1 MTRSAARRRAERCGG
16 RRSASLTCPASCAPL
31 PAGARR
37 CTTACRGRQLLRAE
51 QGGAGGAP
59 VSTPPPRRWQVWSAV
74 AARLQS
80 VGEAASGAGGEPP
93 PLVELQLP
101 GFVLELVR
109 RLLDGDADA
118 VQLLATRARGALR
131 RPRRNSTLIVRGRA
145 YGVVGPAAIR
155 ARLWVYRFSSLA
167 ALLQRGEWWE
177 REPLSSPAIYSRHP
191 RPRSPAAAKASAT
204 AGTEQA
210 ATEEPPP
217 LPPRALPWVRQRLLQ
232 LSTVG
237 AAVTIDGVVHSTAP
251 LLMAAALALYSTL
264 LLLAG
269 VADYGGV
276 NAVAAP
282 ALARMGASAA
292 HIGAAIG
299 ALDVSSP
306 ERCVAAVWKLV
317 ATAAVVAT
325 TCLLWAVGCSSGTWR
340 AAIVAQLRLPPRQM
354 AALVLLP
361 VLIGWHAWSG

>member
-1 MTRSAARRRAERCGG
+1 VGGLVRSHGASRVARR
-16 RRSASLTCPASCAPL
+16 
-31 PAGARR
+31 
-37 CTTACRGRQLLRAE
+37 
-51 QGGAGGAP
+51 
-59 VSTPPPRRWQVWSAV
+59 
-74 AARLQS
+74 
-80 VGEAASGAGGEPP
+80 GGEPP
-93 PLVELQLP
+93 PLLELQLP
-101 GFVLELVR
+101 GFVLQLIR

-131 RPRRNSTLIVRGRA
+131 RPRRNSTVRGRA

-177 REPLSSPAIYSRHP
+177 REPLSSPAIYSRRS

-232 LSTVG
+232 LSTAG
-237 AAVTIDGVVHSTAP
+237 AAVAIDGVVHSTAP
-251 LLMAAALALYSTL
+251 LLMAAALALYSML

-276 NAVAAP
+276 DAVAAP
-282 ALARMGASAA
+282 ALERMGASAA

-299 ALDVSSP
+299 ALEVSSP